1 MDIRITRSSA
11 LDLEL
16 KGSVGQFRIAGNQ
29 PQDGASLEVMYL
41 STHIGFD
48 SADASNEFMLRTLQ
62 PFREL
67 FDYKELKFEEI
78 MQRDIDDARVSTELI
93 PYLLDAKAQGSI
105 KFFPPIVAVVL
116 PIAAGAKKPAL
127 RYPAVTDEVLPK
139 HEKSETEIRRIRSGA
154 VGEEAFQ
161 FEFPIADGVEHRH
174 DLARLRLNRNRVRL
188 VIIDGQH
195 RAMALL
201 ALYRNLRGDWSQE
214 QGAGF
219 QTYYSAW
226 TKERIGKFDLTELQL
241 PIVVCAFPGLD
252 DKYVGE
258 MDVIQAA
265 RKMFLTLNKN
275 ARKVS
280 NSRNIL
286 LDDRDLISCFL
297 RDALGE
303 IKAREDES
311 AGAMRIWNVELDQRR
326 DRVKIESQVAC
337 TGVSHVHYIIEHLMF
352 DENNVKGVSA
362 RSGKFYKRSYVESS
376 LLRRLDGENLLGA
389 EAARGL
395 RRDAFSADNAKT
407 LSKHFSERYGRYL
420 RAYFDEFKP
429 LAAHNRASLW
439 LREQAKAH
447 SNSLIR
453 TILFDGQ
460 NVGRSFE
467 EYLEAIVRE
476 EQGVI
481 DAGGV
486 LPPGTK
492 EVLNQLRMTKQ
503 QVEEIGNAFVRKRA
517 EFFFENFLEKTKLK
531 PPGPEGAELG
541 VVLKE
546 VLKHLYANVFLSIAF
561 QAAAIC
567 GFFLVVEKA
576 EKQVADDGG
585 LAIDRASV
593 WEGYIEC
600 LNRFF
605 SPNSP
610 TSLRSLV
617 TALFHDVEGDRPF
630 EWTAVKSSRTF
641 DKVVARNEMKPDDW
655 PKYRYL
661 MLELWES
668 KRAEVEATRLA
679 ERAVCRVQVARA
691 LHDRYLDLACEEHH
705 KADKDLSTTERQK
718 VFDLTFE
725 AFDGFLR
732 NLGIATA
739 SRVAKSK
746 FSELLSSRGVEQI
759 DEEGLAAE

>member
-1 MDIRITRSSA
+1 MDIRITRTSA

-16 KGSVGQFRIAGNQ
+16 KGSVGEFRIAGSQ
-29 PQDGASLEVMYL
+29 LQGEASVKVMYL

-48 SADASNEFMLRTLQ
+48 SANASNEPMLQTLQ

-67 FDYKELKFEEI
+67 FDYQELKFDEI

-127 RYPAVTDEVLPK
+127 RYPAVTDEKVPK
-139 HEKSETEIRRIRSGA
+139 HEKSENEFRRIQSGA

-219 QTYYSAW
+219 QTYYSEW
-226 TKERIGKFDLTELQL
+226 TKERIGKFDLTKLQL
-241 PIVVCAFPGLD
+241 PIVVCAFPSLD
-252 DKYVGE
+252 ANYRGE
-258 MDVIQAA
+258 MHVIRAA
-265 RKMFLTLNKN
+265 RDMFLTLNKN

-280 NSRNIL
+280 SSRTTL

-303 IKAREDES
+303 IKDRDDQS
-311 AGAMRIWNVELDQRR
+311 QGAMRIWNVELDQRG
-326 DRVKIESQVAC
+326 DRQKIDSPVAC
-337 TGVSHVHYIIEHLMF
+337 TGVKHVYYIIEHLMF
-352 DENNVKGVSA
+352 DENNVKGVGA
-362 RSGKFYKRSYVESS
+362 RSGKFQNRSYVEGS
-376 LLRRLDGENLLGA
+376 LLKRLDGENLLGA
-389 EAARGL
+389 EAAREL
-395 RRDAFSADNAKT
+395 RRHAFSADAATT
-407 LSKHFSERYGRYL
+407 LSKQFSEQYGRYL
-420 RAYFDEFKP
+420 RDYFDDFKP

-439 LREQAKAH
+439 LRAEAASH
-447 SNSLIR
+447 SNSLIK

-460 NVGRSFE
+460 NVGRSFDD
-467 EYLEAIVRE
+467 YLEAIERQ
-476 EQGVI
+476 EQSVIAANGVF
-481 DAGGV
+481 
-486 LPPGTK
+486 PPGTK
-492 EVLNQLRMTKQ
+492 AALDQMRITQQQKTKICS
-503 QVEEIGNAFVRKRA
+503 EFVQKRGQ
-517 EFFFENFLEKTKLK
+517 FFFEDFAEKTKLRAS
-531 PPGPEGAELG
+531 GAELSEMLEK
-541 VVLKE
+541 VLKS
-546 VLKHLYANVFLSIAF
+546 LYGNVFLSMAF
-561 QAAAIC
+561 QAAAVC

-576 EKQVADDGG
+576 EEQVAKDGG
-585 LAIDRASV
+585 MVIDRPSV
-593 WEGYIEC
+593 WKEYIEC

-605 SPNSP
+605 CPNSP
-610 TSLRSLV
+610 ASLRNLV
-617 TALFHDVEGDRPF
+617 TALFHDVEGKKPF
-630 EWTAVKSSRTF
+630 QWTAVKSSRTF

-718 VFDLTFE
+718 VFDQTFE

>member
-16 KGSVGQFRIAGNQ
+16 KGSVGQFSIAGNQ
-29 PQDGASLEVMYL
+29 PQDEASLEVMYL

-127 RYPAVTDEVLPK
+127 RYPAVIREPPVK

-174 DLARLRLNRNRVRL
+174 DFARLRLNRNRVRL

-201 ALYRNLRGDWSQE
+201 ALHRNLRGDWSQE

-226 TKERIGKFDLTELQL
+226 TKERIGKFDLTKLQL
-241 PIVVCAFPGLD
+241 PLVVCAFPGLE
-252 DKYVGE
+252 DKYDGE

-362 RSGKFYKRSYVESS
+362 RSGKFYKRSNVESS
-376 LLRRLDGENLLGA
+376 LLRRLDGENLLPA

-407 LSKHFSERYGRYL
+407 LSKQFSERYGRYL

-492 EVLNQLRMTKQ
+492 AVLDQLRMTQ
-503 QVEEIGNAFVRKRA
+503 QQITEICSKFVQKRGQL
-517 EFFFENFLEKTKLK
+517 FFEDFSEMNKLK
-531 PPGPEGAELG
+531 ASGAELSE
-541 VVLKE
+541 VLEKVLKN
-546 VLKHLYANVFLSIAF
+546 LYGNVFLSIAF
-561 QAAAIC
+561 QAAAVC

-576 EKQVADDGG
+576 EEQVAKDGG
-585 LAIDRASV
+585 VVIDRPSV
-593 WEGYIEC
+593 WKEYIEC

-605 SPNSP
+605 CPNSP
-610 TSLRSLV
+610 ASLRNLV
-617 TALFHDVEGDRPF
+617 TALFHDVEGSKPF
-630 EWTAVKSSRTF
+630 QWTPVKSSTTF
-641 DKVVARNEMKPDDW
+641 DRVVARNEMKPDEW

-661 MLELWES
+661 MLELWEPTQ
-668 KRAEVEATRLA
+668 KEVQFARSA
-679 ERAVCRVQVARA
+679 EREYCRAQVARA
-691 LHDRYLDLACEEHH
+691 LNDRYLGQACEKHH
-705 KADKDLSTTERQK
+705 KAEKDLSTTEHEE
-718 VFDLTFE
+718 VFNETFN
-725 AFDGFLR
+725 AFDRFLI
-732 NLGIATA
+732 NLGIIEG
-739 SRVAKSK
+739 SRVAKSQ
-746 FSELLSSRGVEQI
+746 FSALLSQRGAEQI